1 MSYEIDLRS
10 LLVNNL
16 KCETKI
22 TYFLFHIFIFYNIGK
37 IDFLSKIAAKSVQKW
52 LKCIYKQMFEYYNIL
67 TRR

>member
-1 MSYEIDLRS
+1 MYQIIFR
-10 LLVNNL
+10 
-16 KCETKI
+16 KFKI
-22 TYFLFHIFIFYNIGK
+22 VVENTTIFYIIGK